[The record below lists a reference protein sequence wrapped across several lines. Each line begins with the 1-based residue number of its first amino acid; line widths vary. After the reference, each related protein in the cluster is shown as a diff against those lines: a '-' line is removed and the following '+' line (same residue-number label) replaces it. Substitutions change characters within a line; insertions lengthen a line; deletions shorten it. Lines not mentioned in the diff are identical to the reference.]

1 MSKQNSR
8 IQHVG
13 IVEDVTETSIC
24 VSIVSTSACSSCHAK
39 GGCSMSEQV
48 EKKVRIPNTG
58 IPVTKGETVNVVMS
72 TSTGFKS
79 VFLAYILPIVLLIL
93 SVAVFTSLSLS
104 EGVSALLT
112 LVVIAIYYGVLFL
125 LRKVLESKF
134 EMRIEKF

>member
-1 MSKQNSR
+1 
-8 IQHVG
+8 
-13 IVEDVTETSIC
+13 
-24 VSIVSTSACSSCHAK
+24 
-39 GGCSMSEQV
+39 MSEQV

-58 IPVTKGETVNVVMS
+58 IPVTKGETVHVVMS

-93 SVAVFTSLSLS
+93 GVAVFTSLSLS